1 MKRGKAGPRVTGM
14 EATGKGE
21 KIPYNAVVQQKVD
34 SFVGQKI
41 ICLLIKMWRGP
52 ALYIEETN
60 EQLLLLLPESICNCV
75 LPLMDKNA

>member
-1 MKRGKAGPRVTGM
+1 M

-60 EQLLLLLPESICNCV
+60 EAAAALAARVNLQLCV
-75 LPLMDKNA
+75 AFNGQKCLISN